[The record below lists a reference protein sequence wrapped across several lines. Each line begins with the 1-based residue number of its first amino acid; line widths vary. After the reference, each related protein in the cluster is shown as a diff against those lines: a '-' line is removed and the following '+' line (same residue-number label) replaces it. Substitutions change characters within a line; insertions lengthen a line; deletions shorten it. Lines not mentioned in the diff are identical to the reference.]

1 LEAAQN
7 ADILIFSTPHEFVK
21 SYCNILAGNLKESAF
36 AVSMTKGLMRVRGEE
51 IGLVSHTI
59 SERLG
64 IPCYSMMSAHSAM
77 EMAQGKLCKVT
88 IGCNDDAHAK
98 LLTAVLQTK
107 NCRVISVNDV
117 DGVELCGTLSDVI
130 ALGAGFADGL
140 RLGENARVAAIHLG
154 IKEMMRFIKTFFPSA
169 KMSTFYESCGV
180 ANSVASSYGAY
191 NAGNC
196 HIFVVNVKCHPLQ
209 SMKTPPSP
217 RV

>member
-36 AVSMTKGLMRVRGEE
+36 AVSMTKGLMRVRGGE

-140 RLGENARVAAIHLG
+140 RLGENASVAAIHL
-154 IKEMMRFIKTFFPSA
+154 
-169 KMSTFYESCGV
+169 Y
-180 ANSVASSYGAY
+180 
-191 NAGNC
+191 
-196 HIFVVNVKCHPLQ
+196 
-209 SMKTPPSP
+209 PP
-217 RV
+217 